1 MVRFWDTS
9 ALVPLLVEEPTSQA
23 CRHLLQ
29 DKVPMVV
36 WALSRTELSSALW
49 RRARAGDIATK
60 DMIDVLR
67 RLAAL
72 AARWN
77 EVTDLDAVRDRAD
90 RLLAVHH
97 LRAADALQL
106 AAALVVFEERPKGR
120 EFITSDG
127 ALALSAQAEGFNVI
141 VPQR

>member
-1 MVRFWDTS
+1 
-9 ALVPLLVEEPTSQA
+9 
-23 CRHLLQ
+23 
-29 DKVPMVV
+29 MVV
-36 WALSRTELSSALW
+36 WALTRTELSSALW
-49 RRARAGDIATK
+49 RRARAGDIATE
-60 DMIDVLR
+60 DIPAVLR

-97 LRAADALQL
+97 LRTGDALQL
-106 AAALVVFEERPKGR
+106 AAALVVFEA
-120 EFITSDG
+120 SDG
-127 ALALSAQAEGFNVI
+127 ALASCARAEGFDVI